1 MQLYIST
8 FFDNFMKIVNICFV
22 ISFFLCRT
30 TVSFPRNV
38 PNLQKRK
45 VTLHL
50 TFSNKNFKKNAVF
63 ANFTDFRD
71 LAELKIEWLQEG
83 FATFKSTKIFGDSYE
98 GVNFRTFTEC
108 AIFGLTFQI

>member
-1 MQLYIST
+1 
-8 FFDNFMKIVNICFV
+8 MKIVNIYFV

-50 TFSNKNFKKNAVF
+50 TFSNKNLKKTLCLRISLISVTWLNLKS
-63 ANFTDFRD
+63 NGFRKASQHSKVQKY
-71 LAELKIEWLQEG
+71 LE
-83 FATFKSTKIFGDSYE
+83 TVTK
-98 GVNFRTFTEC
+98 
-108 AIFGLTFQI
+108 A

>member
-1 MQLYIST
+1 M
-8 FFDNFMKIVNICFV
+8 C
-22 ISFFLCRT
+22 
-30 TVSFPRNV
+30 
-38 PNLQKRK
+38 
-45 VTLHL
+45 
-50 TFSNKNFKKNAVF
+50 

-71 LAELKIEWLQEG
+71 LAELKIEWLMEG